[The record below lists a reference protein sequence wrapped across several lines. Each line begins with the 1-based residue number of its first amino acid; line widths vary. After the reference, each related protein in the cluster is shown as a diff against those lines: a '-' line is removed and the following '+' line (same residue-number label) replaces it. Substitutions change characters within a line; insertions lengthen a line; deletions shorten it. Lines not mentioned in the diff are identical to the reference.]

1 MNYKSRAEDSKGFF
15 PTIPCSRPPAAPPAR
30 ALPRSIFDLAGRECS
45 NIRMLGRP
53 LRTTRI
59 DVGLA
64 LSFGGVAYLVWVLV
78 VGTARHV
85 VNEIA
90 RSIHVE
96 KVPIAELPAAARWL
110 WNSFLHAGAV
120 FDLVG
125 VVWLALSLALIIG
138 ASRQRWSISWAWTC
152 AICQAMA
159 ATMVGVWTSLAG
171 AFPLG
176 SRTVAD
182 AAAAPYPTAG
192 WTSLSVAVALSLVLW
207 VSVLVWLL
215 YERARLRRGPS
226 LRDGLRTHVP
236 G

>member
-110 WNSFLHAGAV
+110 WNSFL
-120 FDLVG
+120 
-125 VVWLALSLALIIG
+125 IIG

>member
-1 MNYKSRAEDSKGFF
+1 M
-15 PTIPCSRPPAAPPAR
+15 
-30 ALPRSIFDLAGRECS
+30 
-45 NIRMLGRP
+45 
-53 LRTTRI
+53 
-59 DVGLA
+59 GLA

-90 RSIHVE
+90 RSIHVD
-96 KVPIAELPAAARWL
+96 KVPMAELPAGARWL
-110 WNSFLHAGAV
+110 WNSFLQAGLV
-120 FDLVG
+120 FDVVG
-125 VVWLALSLALIIG
+125 VVWLALSLALIMG
-138 ASRQRWSISWAWTC
+138 ASRQRWSISWPWTC

-159 ATMVGVWTSLAG
+159 ATLVGVWTSLAG

-176 SRTVAD
+176 GGTASD
-182 AAAAPYPTAG
+182 AAAASYPTAG
-192 WTSLSVAVALSLVLW
+192 WTSLSVSVALALVLW

-236 G
+236 D